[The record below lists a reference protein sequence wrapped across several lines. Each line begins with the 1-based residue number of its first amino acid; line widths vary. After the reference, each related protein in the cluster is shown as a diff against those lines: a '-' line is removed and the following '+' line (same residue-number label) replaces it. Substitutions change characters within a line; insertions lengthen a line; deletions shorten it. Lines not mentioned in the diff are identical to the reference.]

1 MDTKTS
7 YPKEK
12 INILLLENISAQAV
26 ANFKKAGYTQI
37 EKHAK
42 ALSENELILVKQG
55 KQIYQQYNCMS
66 CHQIYRLGGYLGSE
80 LTTAWSDKHRG
91 EEFIKAF
98 LKSGG
103 RRMPD
108 FKFEP
113 HQIDA
118 LTSYLKYV
126 DSTATPIK

>member
-1 MDTKTS
+1 MIKVITLL
-7 YPKEK
+7 
-12 INILLLENISAQAV
+12 ILLISFV
-26 ANFKKAGYTQI
+26 IYSFIIYTKGT
-37 EKHAK
+37 ETNVV
-42 ALSENELILVKQG
+42 LSENELSLVKQG

-66 CHQIYRLGGYLGSE
+66 CHQIYGLGGYLGPE

-118 LTSYLKYV
+118 LTS
-126 DSTATPIK
+126 

>member
-1 MDTKTS
+1 MIKVITLL
-7 YPKEK
+7 
-12 INILLLENISAQAV
+12 ILLISFV
-26 ANFKKAGYTQI
+26 IYSFIIYTKGT
-37 EKHAK
+37 ESDVV
-42 ALSENELILVKQG
+42 LSENELSLVKQG

-66 CHQIYRLGGYLGSE
+66 CHQIYGLGGYLGPE